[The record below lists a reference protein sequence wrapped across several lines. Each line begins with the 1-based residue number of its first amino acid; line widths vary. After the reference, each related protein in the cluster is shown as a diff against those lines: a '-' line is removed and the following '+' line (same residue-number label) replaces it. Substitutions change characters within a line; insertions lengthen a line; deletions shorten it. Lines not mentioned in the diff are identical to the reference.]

1 MERRGRRIYLNENG
15 PFIEIRPWDEEFW
28 LRMVKFQESLGALKQ
43 EFRESIASFKKEFD
57 GEADNPSER
66 CIAEGNRR
74 WVYFCRKLGQEINN
88 LFGEDI
94 ARMAFPDT
102 ECPDWYA
109 WEDFMTELLPLI
121 GEIYEEYDAGNK
133 DVTERKEQKSI
144 RKVHGL
150 LYGRGK
156 SERAR
161 RMTQSQRTCWNSNR
175 LLALIFYTKRR
186 LTHGKR
192 T

>member
-15 PFIEIRPWDEEFW
+15 PFIEIRPWDEGFW
-28 LRMVKFQESLGALKQ
+28 LRMVKFQESLGALKL

-88 LFGEDI
+88 LFGKDI

-121 GEIYEEYDAGNK
+121 GEIYGEYDAGNK
-133 DVTERKEQKSI
+133 DVTERKEQK
-144 RKVHGL
+144 K
-150 LYGRGK
+150 
-156 SERAR
+156 
-161 RMTQSQRTCWNSNR
+161 
-175 LLALIFYTKRR
+175 YTKSTRFIIWPW
-186 LTHGKR
+186 KK
-192 T
+192 